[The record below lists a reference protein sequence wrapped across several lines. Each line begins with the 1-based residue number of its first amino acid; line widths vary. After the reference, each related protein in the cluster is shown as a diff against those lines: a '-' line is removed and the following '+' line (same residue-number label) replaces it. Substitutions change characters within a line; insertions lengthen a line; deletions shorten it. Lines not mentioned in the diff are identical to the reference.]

1 MSILSTR
8 VSIPE
13 QVFFR
18 DLGGE
23 AVLLELATG
32 RYYGFDEVGT
42 RMWLLLRE
50 HGEVKVALDALTR
63 EYQVPEGELRQDLLE
78 FVDSLAS
85 RRLLDLHERKPESN
99 NAPVESQ

>member
-1 MSILSTR
+1 MSSLSTR
-8 VSIPE
+8 ISIPE

-50 HGEVKVALDALTR
+50 HGELKAAFRALAS
-63 EYQVPEGELRQDLLE
+63 EYKVPEDELRRDFLE
-78 FVDSLAS
+78 FIDGLAS
-85 RRLLDLHERKPESN
+85 RRLLELHE
-99 NAPVESQ
+99 